1 MQPRVSLARRGNK
14 SRQTQGNRILSADEV
29 RLLLGIGRNTLYL
42 WCSLG
47 LIPHK
52 RVGGIIDETTGEI
65 HGGRILFSE
74 RIILEWLENRKNDN
88 QRGAL

>member
-1 MQPRVSLARRGNK
+1 MQPRVLLAMKGNK

-29 RLLLGIGRNTLYL
+29 RLMLGIGRNTLYL

-52 RVGGIIDETTGEI
+52 RVGGKIDEITGEL

-74 RIILEWLENRKNDN
+74 KLLLE
-88 QRGAL
+88 

>member
-1 MQPRVSLARRGNK
+1 MQRKVLLKMTGDRSHRMP
-14 SRQTQGNRILSADEV
+14 GNRILSAEEA

-52 RVGGIIDETTGEI
+52 RVGGKIDEITGEL
-65 HGGRILFSE
+65 HGGRISIALWQTLS
-74 RIILEWLENRKNDN
+74 RQINRLQLPDIYTE
-88 QRGAL
+88 

>member
-1 MQPRVSLARRGNK
+1 MQTRGSLAMHGNK

-29 RLLLGIGRNTLYL
+29 RLMLGIGRNTLYL
-42 WCSLG
+42 WCSLC

-65 HGGRILFSE
+65 HGGRLLFSE
-74 RIILEWLENRKNDN
+74 KLLLEWIENRDKDN
-88 QRGAL
+88 

>member
-1 MQPRVSLARRGNK
+1 MQPRVSLALRSNK
-14 SRQTQGNRILSADEV
+14 SRRTQGNRILNAEEA

-52 RVGGIIDETTGEI
+52 RVGGTIDETTGEI
-65 HGGRILFSE
+65 HGGRLLFSE
-74 RIILEWLENRKNDN
+74 KLLLEWIENRDKDN
-88 QRGAL
+88 